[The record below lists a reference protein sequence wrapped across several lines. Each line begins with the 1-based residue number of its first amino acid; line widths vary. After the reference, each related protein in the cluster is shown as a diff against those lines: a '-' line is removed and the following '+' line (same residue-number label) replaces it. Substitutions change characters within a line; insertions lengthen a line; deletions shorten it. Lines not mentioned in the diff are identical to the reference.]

1 MSNAADKIKEQAA
14 RFASRHAA
22 QADAGT
28 STTSATSSRGASAPR
43 NRPVR
48 RTVDLSPV
56 DHDRLTDWQRETAR
70 QLGRTRITGEDVLR
84 ALVARLLTDDTLAQ
98 KIRADLHAQR

>member
-14 RFASRHAA
+14 RFASRQAA

-28 STTSATSSRGASAPR
+28 PATSSRGVPAPR

-56 DHDRLTDWQRETAR
+56 DHDRLTDWQRDTAR

-84 ALVARLLTDDTLAQ
+84 ALVARLLTDDAVSA
-98 KIRADLHAQR
+98 KIRADLRAQR

>member
-22 QADAGT
+22 QADADT
-28 STTSATSSRGASAPR
+28 PAPPSRGAPAPR

-56 DHDRLTDWQRETAR
+56 DHDRLTDWQRDTAR

-84 ALVARLLTDDTLAQ
+84 ALVARLLTDDTVAE